1 MDTISIMEKTIQTR
15 KEEAAEL
22 GENGATL
29 EEEAKEI
36 LLSLQKEHYWIER
49 CEEKDLMNGL
59 SKTVMRYY
67 ESIEDPSLKTDYGC
81 LLLKIFFDLEMIKEI
96 ENVVYEI
103 QSLAEETGNQELLL
117 KIGNNYGLLLI
128 EEDRESAKAI
138 FFNLSEVAESIKYPI
153 PETLE
158 LIGNIFKN
166 LAITLVIEEPAQV
179 ETNLKIA
186 RKYYEAAGTFKK
198 HEKQLAKI

>member
-103 QSLAEETGNQELLL
+103 QSLTEKTGNQELLL

>member
-1 MDTISIMEKTIQTR
+1 MEKTIQTR

-67 ESIEDPSLKTDYGC
+67 ESIENPSLKTDYGC

-103 QSLAEETGNQELLL
+103 QSLTEKTGNQELLL

>member
-67 ESIEDPSLKTDYGC
+67 ESIENPSLKTDYGC